1 MSSIV
6 NSKPGR
12 KPLTP
17 YVSSVAAPAISSS
30 SDKVSLIRHESS
42 SSTSA
47 VLNAVRQSLSA
58 DRPSSAGMMSLQ
70 RELEFSKAEL
80 EREQAQR
87 KLDRQKSDQ
96 VSGILCISS
105 FAFHPYVHSFV
116 ECTMNLLL
124 TLNMCYSDKG
134 SGSITSSNGI
144 FARGVGRA

>member
-17 YVSSVAAPAISSS
+17 YVSSVAAPAVSSS
-30 SDKVSLIRHESS
+30 SEKFSLIRHESS
-42 SSTSA
+42 SNSSA
-47 VLNAVRQSLSA
+47 VLDAVRQSLSA

-96 VSGILCISS
+96 WLD
-105 FAFHPYVHSFV
+105 YVVKWNF
-116 ECTMNLLL
+116 C
-124 TLNMCYSDKG
+124 
-134 SGSITSSNGI
+134 
-144 FARGVGRA
+144 